1 MSAPGTGKAEAT
13 ATTFTL
19 EVNGATLEID
29 DSARIDPQAHAKPTI
44 ITLHGAPGMGSRR
57 NDWDVYAAFTDRFR
71 VVSYDQRGSG
81 ASSDTPPYTH
91 EQFAADT
98 DAVRKALDLGDKIV
112 IAGGSYGGY
121 LAQEYALRYPQHVT
135 AVVLRDTAAHSGH
148 KGEAMRMALES
159 PYPMD
164 VPGLERLFA
173 GHTTSDDDFRALIT
187 MIMPLYTTTY
197 DAERDARQVAA
208 MQLHYA
214 THNYAFAHNQTTF
227 DLRPLLG
234 ELTAPVLITV
244 GRHDWITPLPA
255 SEELHA
261 LLPDS
266 ELVIFENSGHGPQN
280 EEREAW
286 HKAVREFLERR
297 VLA

>member
-1 MSAPGTGKAEAT
+1 MSAPGTGRADEAP
-13 ATTFTL
+13 TTRRLTI
-19 EVNGATLEID
+19 NGATLEVD
-29 DSARIDPQAHAKPTI
+29 DSALADPAAAGKPAI

-57 NDWDVYAAFTDRFR
+57 NDWEVYAAFTDRFR

-98 DAVRKALDLGDKIV
+98 DAVRRTLGLGDKIV

-121 LAQEYALRYPQHVT
+121 LAQEYALRYPEHVS

-148 KGEAMRMALES
+148 KGEAMRIALES

-164 VPGLERLFA
+164 EPELERLF
-173 GHTTSDDDFRALIT
+173 GGLTTSDDDFRALIT

-197 DAERDARQVAA
+197 DPERDARQVAA

-214 THNYAFAHNQTTF
+214 THNYAFAHNQQGF
-227 DLRPLLG
+227 DLRGRLG
-234 ELTAPVLITV
+234 ELRVPVLITV
-244 GRHDWITPLPA
+244 GRHDWITPLVA

-261 LLPDS
+261 LIPDS

-286 HKAVREFLERR
+286 RAVVRRFLDR
-297 VLA
+297 VVPA

>member
-1 MSAPGTGKAEAT
+1 VSAPGTGRTPAG
-13 ATTFTL
+13 ATTFQL
-19 EVNGATLEID
+19 VVNGATLEVD
-29 DSARIDPQAHAKPTI
+29 DSARVDPAAASKPTI
-44 ITLHGAPGMGSRR
+44 VTLHGAPGMGSRA
-57 NDWDVYAAFTDRFR
+57 NDGDVYSAFTDAYR

-91 EQFAADT
+91 EQFAADV
-98 DAVRKALDLGDKIV
+98 DSVREALGLGERVV
-112 IAGGSYGGY
+112 IAGGSYGGF
-121 LAQEYALRYPQHVT
+121 LAQEYALRYPQHVS
-135 AVVLRDTAAHSGH
+135 AVVLRDTAAHAGF
-148 KGEAMRMALES
+148 KDEAMRRALAS

-164 VPGLERLFA
+164 VPGLERLFS

-187 MIMPLYTTTY
+187 MIMPLYTVTY

-208 MQLHYA
+208 MQLHHA
-214 THNYAFAHNQTTF
+214 THNYAFAHNQATF
-227 DLRPLLG
+227 DLRPRLA

-244 GRHDWITPLPA
+244 GRHDWVTPLAA

-266 ELVIFENSGHGPQN
+266 ELVIFEDSGHGPQN

-286 HKAVREFLERR
+286 RAVVRRFLASK
-297 VLA
+297 VPA

>member
-1 MSAPGTGKAEAT
+1 MSAPGTGRAEQSS
-13 ATTFTL
+13 TTRRLEINGAVL
-19 EVNGATLEID
+19 EVD
-29 DSARIDPQAHAKPTI
+29 DSALADPSATGKPAI

-57 NDWDVYAAFTDRFR
+57 NDWEVYSAFTDRFR

-91 EQFAADT
+91 EQLAADA
-98 DAVRKALDLGDKIV
+98 DALRRTLGLGDEIV

-121 LAQEYALRYPQHVT
+121 LAQEYALRYPRHVK

-148 KGEAMRMALES
+148 KGTAMRAALES

-164 VPGLERLFA
+164 VAGLERLFA

-197 DAERDARQVAA
+197 DPERDARQVAA
-208 MQLHYA
+208 MQLHFA
-214 THNYAFAHNQTTF
+214 THNYAFAHNQVGF
-227 DLRPLLG
+227 DLRPRLG
-234 ELTAPVLITV
+234 EIRLPVLITV
-244 GRHDWITPLPA
+244 GRHDWITPLGA

-266 ELVIFENSGHGPQN
+266 ELVIFEHSGHGPQN

-286 HKAVREFLERR
+286 RAVVRRFLERTA
-297 VLA
+297 LA